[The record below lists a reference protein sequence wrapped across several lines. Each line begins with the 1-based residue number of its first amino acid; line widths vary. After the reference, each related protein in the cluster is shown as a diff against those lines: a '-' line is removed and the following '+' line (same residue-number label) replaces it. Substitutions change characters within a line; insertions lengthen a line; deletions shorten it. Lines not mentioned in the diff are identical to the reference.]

1 MMLYLEYQFRRICV
15 YEANRQGDSQKCYGC
30 NICNKHIP
38 PPAKQT
44 RVPKVND
51 TLNYFNHIH
60 LDPHKSTQ
68 ELLTHSPQSFKLY
81 KSMLSVSAVFVFKCR
96 CPGFFC
102 PGFFCPGFIYF
113 ANSVTSLKINPG
125 TLNNLE
131 CNVSPK
137 LSSFTMLVN
146 IDEEKSFDERIR
158 IHRPSSNFLTSFIKH
173 WYLPEERVK
182 HLGWVKN
189 LTNKYW

>member
-81 KSMLSVSAVFVFKCR
+81 KSMLSVSEVFVFKCR
-96 CPGFFC
+96 CPGFF
-102 PGFFCPGFIYF
+102 YF

-146 IDEEKSFDERIR
+146 IDEAKGFDERIR

-173 WYLPEERVK
+173 
-182 HLGWVKN
+182 
-189 LTNKYW
+189 